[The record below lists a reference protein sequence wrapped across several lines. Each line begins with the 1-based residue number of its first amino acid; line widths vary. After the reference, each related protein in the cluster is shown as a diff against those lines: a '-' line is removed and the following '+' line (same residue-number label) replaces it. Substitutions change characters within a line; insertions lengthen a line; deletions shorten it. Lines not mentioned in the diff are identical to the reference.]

1 MMSKK
6 QYVVLGLGKFGA
18 SVATTLYNLGNDVL
32 AVDSKEEVVQE
43 ISPYVTQAIQTD
55 ISDEEN
61 LKSLGVNN
69 FDAAIIG
76 VGTNLQGS
84 VIATLILKEMGVKYI
99 LAKANTEIHA
109 KILYKIGADKV
120 VFPER
125 DTAFRVA
132 HSLAS
137 ENILELIELS
147 SEYGITEIFAFKK
160 WYDKTL
166 KELNIR
172 SKYGINI
179 IAIKRNDTIYVS
191 PKSDY
196 KILKGDI
203 LIVIGKYDEIEELK

>member
-1 MMSKK
+1 MSKK
-6 QYVVLGLGKFGA
+6 QYIVLGLGKFGA

-43 ISPYVTQAIQTD
+43 ISPYVTQAMQTD

-76 VGTNLQGS
+76 VGTNLQSS

-99 LAKANTEIHA
+99 LAKANTEIQA

-147 SEYGITEIFAFKK
+147 SEYGITEIFAFEK

-179 IAIKRNDTIYVS
+179 IAIKRNDSIYVS

-196 KILKGDI
+196 KISKGDI
-203 LIVIGKYDEIEELK
+203 LIVIGKYNEIEDLK

>member
-1 MMSKK
+1 MSKK